1 MIDTLGPYL
10 LILIFSSNMSSRG
23 GLAIQEM
30 DNEAACRAAL
40 VQLEPARELNGYCI
54 AKNVKQ

>member
-10 LILIFSSNMSSRG
+10 LILIFSSSMSAKG

-30 DNEAACRAAL
+30 DDEASCRAAL
-40 VQLEPARELNGYCI
+40 VQLQPSRELSGYCI